1 MKTARTAG
9 WASCPPHPYHWT
21 MMAYRFWRTILP
33 IIASSRVYMEMVGMK
48 PTLQKL
54 QQAGI

>member
-1 MKTARTAG
+1 
-9 WASCPPHPYHWT
+9 
-21 MMAYRFWRTILP
+21 MAYRFWRTILP